1 MQNFFYK
8 KRKNRTERSNTCKNP
23 TYQMLVQLKNL
34 TKSFGSQTVLD
45 KINLTVNE
53 KDRLGIVGV
62 NGAGK
67 TTLFNIIAGALE
79 AEAYENA
86 TDAVYVRKGL
96 KIGYL
101 RQVEAVESQNTLYGE
116 IRRSFAEI
124 DRIAAQLEALT
135 EKISCAKPDSAEYA
149 GLAEKFDKLSSYY
162 QSIGGYDTEFKI
174 RRVLNGMGFSDKSPD
189 MKAGELSG
197 GEKTR
202 FALAKLLCE
211 EPDLLLLDEP
221 TNHLDFET
229 RAWLEEYLF
238 SFKGAILAVSHDRFF
253 LDKIADGI
261 CELDNGKLKRYK
273 GNYTEFYAQKKE
285 ETKSALKEYEKQRAQ
300 LAKMEEFVRKNL
312 AASASVN
319 SVGSRV
325 KALEKAERLEKPL
338 EEPRDVR
345 FEFGFDAQPVKEALS
360 VKSLSV
366 SVGGKKLFENV
377 DLTLFRGEKLAI
389 VGANGVGK
397 TSFIKALTGEIP
409 FSGRVN
415 WGAGVKTGYFEQE
428 CRNLVLSNTVY
439 DEVCRHFS
447 LLTPY
452 DVRSLLARVLIFG
465 DDVEKRVGELSGAN
479 RSKVALAILMR
490 KRPNVLVMD
499 EPTNHLDYKAMEGLD
514 KALSDFDG
522 TLLLVSHD
530 RFLLNRVP
538 TRLAELTPDGFRFF
552 SSLDAYT
559 AKAAQKAVVFEKQ
572 RSARSES
579 SYKADKKQGRV
590 LRAEK
595 NRLERELTAKEKE
608 AEALAALLSSPQ
620 AMSDYKFYNETAK
633 KLQEVQTECDALL
646 EKWMLCEG
654 D

>member
-1 MQNFFYK
+1 
-8 KRKNRTERSNTCKNP
+8 
-23 TYQMLVQLKNL
+23 MLVQLKNL

-86 TDAVYVRKGL
+86 SDAVYVRKGL

-149 GLAEKFDKLSSYY
+149 GSAEKFDKLSSYY

>member
-1 MQNFFYK
+1 
-8 KRKNRTERSNTCKNP
+8 
-23 TYQMLVQLKNL
+23 MLVQLKNL
-34 TKSFGSQTVLD
+34 TKTFGSQTVLD

-229 RAWLEEYLF
+229 RAWLEEYLS

-285 ETKSALKEYEKQRAQ
+285 ETKNALKEYEKQRAQ

-345 FEFGFDAQPVKEALS
+345 FEFGFDAQPVKETLS
-360 VKSLSV
+360 VKNLSV

>member
-1 MQNFFYK
+1 
-8 KRKNRTERSNTCKNP
+8 
-23 TYQMLVQLKNL
+23 MLVQLKNL

-86 TDAVYVRKGL
+86 SDAVYVRKGL

-124 DRIAAQLEALT
+124 DRIAAQLEAIT
-135 EKISCAKPDSAEYA
+135 EQISCAKPDSAEYA
-149 GLAEKFDKLSSYY
+149 GLAERFDKLSSYY

-229 RAWLEEYLF
+229 RAWLEEYLS

-285 ETKSALKEYEKQRAQ
+285 ETKSALKKYEKQRAR

-325 KALEKAERLEKPL
+325 KALEKAERLERPL

-345 FEFGFDAQPVKEALS
+345 FEFGFDAQPVKETLS
-360 VKSLSV
+360 VKNLSV

-465 DDVEKRVGELSGAN
+465 DDVDKRVGELSGAN

-633 KLQEVQTECDALL
+633 KFQEVQTECDALL

>member
-1 MQNFFYK
+1 
-8 KRKNRTERSNTCKNP
+8 
-23 TYQMLVQLKNL
+23 MLVQLKNL

-229 RAWLEEYLF
+229 RAWLEEYLS

-325 KALEKAERLEKPL
+325 KALEKAERLERPL

-360 VKSLSV
+360 VKNLSV

-452 DVRSLLARVLIFG
+452 DVRSLLARALIFG

-590 LRAEK
+590 LR
-595 NRLERELTAKEKE
+595 
-608 AEALAALLSSPQ
+608 
-620 AMSDYKFYNETAK
+620 
-633 KLQEVQTECDALL
+633 
-646 EKWMLCEG
+646 
-654 D
+654 

>member
-1 MQNFFYK
+1 
-8 KRKNRTERSNTCKNP
+8 
-23 TYQMLVQLKNL
+23 MLVQLKNL

-229 RAWLEEYLF
+229 RAWLEEYLS

-360 VKSLSV
+360 VKNLSV

-452 DVRSLLARVLIFG
+452 DVRSLLARALIFG

-608 AEALAALLSSPQ
+608 AEALAALLSSSQ

-633 KLQEVQTECDALL
+633 KLQEVQAECDALL

>member
-1 MQNFFYK
+1 
-8 KRKNRTERSNTCKNP
+8 
-23 TYQMLVQLKNL
+23 MLVQLKNL

-86 TDAVYVRKGL
+86 SDAVYVRKGL

-149 GLAEKFDKLSSYY
+149 GSAEKFDKLSSYY

-229 RAWLEEYLF
+229 RAWLEEYLS

-360 VKSLSV
+360 VKNLSV

-452 DVRSLLARVLIFG
+452 DVRSLLARALIFG

-595 NRLERELTAKEKE
+595 NKLERELTAKEKE
-608 AEALAALLSSPQ
+608 AEALAALLSSSQ

-633 KLQEVQTECDALL
+633 KLQEVQAECDALL

>member
-1 MQNFFYK
+1 
-8 KRKNRTERSNTCKNP
+8 
-23 TYQMLVQLKNL
+23 MLVQLKNL

-253 LDKIADGI
+253 LDNIADGI

-452 DVRSLLARVLIFG
+452 DVRSLLARALIFG

>member
-1 MQNFFYK
+1 
-8 KRKNRTERSNTCKNP
+8 
-23 TYQMLVQLKNL
+23 MLVQLKNL

-86 TDAVYVRKGL
+86 SDAVYVRKGL

-124 DRIAAQLEALT
+124 DRIAAQLEAIT
-135 EKISCAKPDSAEYA
+135 EQISCAKPDSAEYA
-149 GLAEKFDKLSSYY
+149 GLAERFDKLSSYY

-229 RAWLEEYLF
+229 RAWLEEYLS

-285 ETKSALKEYEKQRAQ
+285 ETKSALKEYEKQRAR

-325 KALEKAERLEKPL
+325 KALEKAERLDRPL
-338 EEPRDVR
+338 EEPRDVK

-360 VKSLSV
+360 VKNLSV

-452 DVRSLLARVLIFG
+452 DVRSLLARALIFG

-608 AEALAALLSSPQ
+608 AEALAALLSSSQ

-633 KLQEVQTECDALL
+633 KLQEVQAECDALL

>member
-1 MQNFFYK
+1 
-8 KRKNRTERSNTCKNP
+8 
-23 TYQMLVQLKNL
+23 MLVQLKNL

-229 RAWLEEYLF
+229 RAWLEEYLS

-253 LDKIADGI
+253 LDNIADGI

-360 VKSLSV
+360 VKNLSV

-595 NRLERELTAKEKE
+595 NKLERELTAKEKE
-608 AEALAALLSSPQ
+608 AEALAALLSSSQ

>member
-1 MQNFFYK
+1 
-8 KRKNRTERSNTCKNP
+8 
-23 TYQMLVQLKNL
+23 MLVQLKNL

-229 RAWLEEYLF
+229 RAWLEEYLS

-285 ETKSALKEYEKQRAQ
+285 ETKSALKEYEKQRAR

-325 KALEKAERLEKPL
+325 KALEKAVRLDRPL
-338 EEPRDVR
+338 EEPRDVK
-345 FEFGFDAQPVKEALS
+345 FEFGFDAQPVKETLS
-360 VKSLSV
+360 VKNLSV

-465 DDVEKRVGELSGAN
+465 DDVDKRVGELSGAN

-633 KLQEVQTECDALL
+633 KLQEVQAECDALL
-646 EKWMLCEG
+646 EKWMLCEC

>member
-1 MQNFFYK
+1 
-8 KRKNRTERSNTCKNP
+8 
-23 TYQMLVQLKNL
+23 MLVQLKNL

-229 RAWLEEYLF
+229 RAWLEEYLS

-285 ETKSALKEYEKQRAQ
+285 ETKNALKEYEKQRAQ

-345 FEFGFDAQPVKEALS
+345 FEFGFDAQPVKETLS
-360 VKSLSV
+360 VKNLSV

-595 NRLERELTAKEKE
+595 NKLERELTAKEKE
-608 AEALAALLSSPQ
+608 AEALAALLSSSQ

-633 KLQEVQTECDALL
+633 KLQEVQAECDALL

>member
-1 MQNFFYK
+1 
-8 KRKNRTERSNTCKNP
+8 
-23 TYQMLVQLKNL
+23 MLVQLKNL
-34 TKSFGSQTVLD
+34 TKTFGSQTVLD

-360 VKSLSV
+360 VKNLSV

>member
-1 MQNFFYK
+1 
-8 KRKNRTERSNTCKNP
+8 
-23 TYQMLVQLKNL
+23 MLVQLKNL
-34 TKSFGSQTVLD
+34 TKTFGSQTVLD

-229 RAWLEEYLF
+229 RAWLEEYLS

-253 LDKIADGI
+253 LDNIADGI

-360 VKSLSV
+360 VKNLSV

-452 DVRSLLARVLIFG
+452 DVRSLLARALIFG

-595 NRLERELTAKEKE
+595 NKLERELTAKEKE
-608 AEALAALLSSPQ
+608 AEALAALLSSSQ

-633 KLQEVQTECDALL
+633 KLQEVQAECDALL

>member
-1 MQNFFYK
+1 
-8 KRKNRTERSNTCKNP
+8 
-23 TYQMLVQLKNL
+23 MLVQLKNL

-229 RAWLEEYLF
+229 RAWLEEYLS

-253 LDKIADGI
+253 LDNIADGI

-452 DVRSLLARVLIFG
+452 DVRSLLARALIFG

-595 NRLERELTAKEKE
+595 NKLERELTAKEKE
-608 AEALAALLSSPQ
+608 AEALAALLSSSQ

-633 KLQEVQTECDALL
+633 KLQEVQAECDALL

>member
-1 MQNFFYK
+1 
-8 KRKNRTERSNTCKNP
+8 
-23 TYQMLVQLKNL
+23 MLVQLKNL

-189 MKAGELSG
+189 IKAGELSG

>member
-1 MQNFFYK
+1 
-8 KRKNRTERSNTCKNP
+8 
-23 TYQMLVQLKNL
+23 MLVQLKNL

-86 TDAVYVRKGL
+86 SDAVYVRKGL

-124 DRIAAQLEALT
+124 DRIAAQLEAIT
-135 EKISCAKPDSAEYA
+135 EQISCAKPDSAEYA
-149 GLAEKFDKLSSYY
+149 GLAERFDKLSSYY

-174 RRVLNGMGFSDKSPD
+174 RRVLNGMGFSDKSPE

-221 TNHLDFET
+221 TNYLDFET
-229 RAWLEEYLF
+229 RAWLEEYLS

-253 LDKIADGI
+253 LEKIADGI

-325 KALEKAERLEKPL
+325 KALEKAERLERPL

-360 VKSLSV
+360 VKNLSV

-452 DVRSLLARVLIFG
+452 DVRSLLARALIFG

-608 AEALAALLSSPQ
+608 AEALAALLSSSQ

-633 KLQEVQTECDALL
+633 KLQEVQAECDALL

>member
-1 MQNFFYK
+1 
-8 KRKNRTERSNTCKNP
+8 
-23 TYQMLVQLKNL
+23 MLVQLKNL

-229 RAWLEEYLF
+229 RAWLEEYLS

-325 KALEKAERLEKPL
+325 KALEKAERLERPL

-360 VKSLSV
+360 VKNLSV

-595 NRLERELTAKEKE
+595 NKLERELTAKEKE
-608 AEALAALLSSPQ
+608 AEALAALLSSSQ

-633 KLQEVQTECDALL
+633 KLQEVQAECDALL

>member
-1 MQNFFYK
+1 
-8 KRKNRTERSNTCKNP
+8 
-23 TYQMLVQLKNL
+23 MLVQLKNL

-229 RAWLEEYLF
+229 RAWLEEYLS

-325 KALEKAERLEKPL
+325 KALEKAERLERPL

-360 VKSLSV
+360 VKNLSV

-465 DDVEKRVGELSGAN
+465 DDVDKRVGELSGAN

-595 NRLERELTAKEKE
+595 NKLERELTAKEKE
-608 AEALAALLSSPQ
+608 AEALAALLSSSQ

-633 KLQEVQTECDALL
+633 KLQEVQAECDALL

>member
-1 MQNFFYK
+1 
-8 KRKNRTERSNTCKNP
+8 
-23 TYQMLVQLKNL
+23 MLVQLKNL

-86 TDAVYVRKGL
+86 SDAVYVRKGL

-229 RAWLEEYLF
+229 RAWLEEYLS

-285 ETKSALKEYEKQRAQ
+285 ETKSALKEYEKQRAR
-300 LAKMEEFVRKNL
+300 LAKMEKFVRKNL

-360 VKSLSV
+360 VKNLSV

-452 DVRSLLARVLIFG
+452 DVRSLLARALIFG

-595 NRLERELTAKEKE
+595 NKLERELTAKEKE
-608 AEALAALLSSPQ
+608 AEALAALLSSSQ

-633 KLQEVQTECDALL
+633 KLQEVQAECDALL

>member
-1 MQNFFYK
+1 
-8 KRKNRTERSNTCKNP
+8 
-23 TYQMLVQLKNL
+23 MLVQLKNL

-86 TDAVYVRKGL
+86 SDAVYVRKGL

-124 DRIAAQLEALT
+124 DRIAAQLEAIT
-135 EKISCAKPDSAEYA
+135 EQISCAKPDSAEYA
-149 GLAEKFDKLSSYY
+149 GLAERFDKLSSYY

-174 RRVLNGMGFSDKSPD
+174 RRVLNGMGFSDKSPE

-229 RAWLEEYLF
+229 RAWLEEYLS

-253 LDKIADGI
+253 LEKIADGI

-325 KALEKAERLEKPL
+325 KALEKAERLERPL

-345 FEFGFDAQPVKEALS
+345 FEFGFDAQPVKETLS
-360 VKSLSV
+360 VKNLSV

-595 NRLERELTAKEKE
+595 NKLERELTAKEKE
-608 AEALAALLSSPQ
+608 AEALAALLSSSQ

-633 KLQEVQTECDALL
+633 KLQEVQAECDALL

>member
-1 MQNFFYK
+1 
-8 KRKNRTERSNTCKNP
+8 
-23 TYQMLVQLKNL
+23 MLVQLKNL

-86 TDAVYVRKGL
+86 SDAVYVRKGL

-124 DRIAAQLEALT
+124 DRIAAQLEAIT
-135 EKISCAKPDSAEYA
+135 EQISCAKPDSAEYA
-149 GLAEKFDKLSSYY
+149 GLAERFDKLSSYY

-229 RAWLEEYLF
+229 RAWLEEYLS

-253 LDKIADGI
+253 LEKIADGI

-325 KALEKAERLEKPL
+325 KALEKAERLERPL

-360 VKSLSV
+360 VKNLSV

-452 DVRSLLARVLIFG
+452 DVRSLLARALIFG

-595 NRLERELTAKEKE
+595 NKLERELTAKEKE
-608 AEALAALLSSPQ
+608 AEALAALLSSSQ

-633 KLQEVQTECDALL
+633 KLQEVQAECDALL

>member
-1 MQNFFYK
+1 
-8 KRKNRTERSNTCKNP
+8 
-23 TYQMLVQLKNL
+23 MLVQLKNL

-86 TDAVYVRKGL
+86 SDAVYVRKGL

-124 DRIAAQLEALT
+124 DRIAAQLEAIT
-135 EKISCAKPDSAEYA
+135 EQISCAKPDSAEYA
-149 GLAEKFDKLSSYY
+149 GLAERFDKLSSYY

-229 RAWLEEYLF
+229 RAWLEEYLS

-325 KALEKAERLEKPL
+325 KALEKAERLERPL

-360 VKSLSV
+360 VKNLSV

-452 DVRSLLARVLIFG
+452 DVRSLLARALIFG

-538 TRLAELTPDGFRFF
+538 TRLSELTPDGFRFF

>member
-1 MQNFFYK
+1 
-8 KRKNRTERSNTCKNP
+8 
-23 TYQMLVQLKNL
+23 MLVQLKNL

-53 KDRLGIVGV
+53 KDRVGIVGV

-86 TDAVYVRKGL
+86 SYAVYVRKGL

-229 RAWLEEYLF
+229 RAWLEEYLS

-253 LDKIADGI
+253 LDNIADGI

-360 VKSLSV
+360 VKNLSV

>member
-1 MQNFFYK
+1 
-8 KRKNRTERSNTCKNP
+8 
-23 TYQMLVQLKNL
+23 MLVQLKNL
-34 TKSFGSQTVLD
+34 TKTFGSQTVLD

-86 TDAVYVRKGL
+86 SDAVYVRKGL

-229 RAWLEEYLF
+229 RAWLEEYLS

-285 ETKSALKEYEKQRAQ
+285 ETKSALKEYEKQRAR

>member
-1 MQNFFYK
+1 
-8 KRKNRTERSNTCKNP
+8 
-23 TYQMLVQLKNL
+23 MLVQLKNL

-229 RAWLEEYLF
+229 RAWLEEYLS

-253 LDKIADGI
+253 LDNIADGI

-360 VKSLSV
+360 VKNLSV

-452 DVRSLLARVLIFG
+452 DVRSLLARALIFG

-595 NRLERELTAKEKE
+595 NKLERELTAKEKE
-608 AEALAALLSSPQ
+608 AEALAALLSSSQ

-633 KLQEVQTECDALL
+633 KLQEVQAECDALL

>member
-1 MQNFFYK
+1 
-8 KRKNRTERSNTCKNP
+8 
-23 TYQMLVQLKNL
+23 MLVQLKNL
-34 TKSFGSQTVLD
+34 TKTFGSQTVLD

-360 VKSLSV
+360 VKNLSV

-452 DVRSLLARVLIFG
+452 DVRSLLARALIFG

>member
-1 MQNFFYK
+1 
-8 KRKNRTERSNTCKNP
+8 
-23 TYQMLVQLKNL
+23 MLVQLKNL
-34 TKSFGSQTVLD
+34 TKTFGSQTVLD

-86 TDAVYVRKGL
+86 SDAVYVRKGL

-229 RAWLEEYLF
+229 RAWLEEYLS

-325 KALEKAERLEKPL
+325 KALEKAERLERPL

-360 VKSLSV
+360 VKNLSV

-452 DVRSLLARVLIFG
+452 DVRSLLARALIFG

-595 NRLERELTAKEKE
+595 NKLERELTAKEKE
-608 AEALAALLSSPQ
+608 AEALAALLSSSQ

-633 KLQEVQTECDALL
+633 KLQEVQAECDALL

>member
-1 MQNFFYK
+1 
-8 KRKNRTERSNTCKNP
+8 
-23 TYQMLVQLKNL
+23 MLVQLKNL

-86 TDAVYVRKGL
+86 SDAVYVRKGL

-229 RAWLEEYLF
+229 RAWLEEYLS

-285 ETKSALKEYEKQRAQ
+285 ETKNALKEYEKQRAQ

-345 FEFGFDAQPVKEALS
+345 FEFGFDAQPVKETLS

-633 KLQEVQTECDALL
+633 KLQEVQAECDALL

>member
-1 MQNFFYK
+1 
-8 KRKNRTERSNTCKNP
+8 
-23 TYQMLVQLKNL
+23 MLVQLKNL

-229 RAWLEEYLF
+229 RAWLEEYLS

-360 VKSLSV
+360 VKNLSV

-595 NRLERELTAKEKE
+595 NKLERELTAKEKE
-608 AEALAALLSSPQ
+608 AEALAALLSSSQ

>member
-1 MQNFFYK
+1 
-8 KRKNRTERSNTCKNP
+8 
-23 TYQMLVQLKNL
+23 MLVQLKNL
-34 TKSFGSQTVLD
+34 TKTFGSQTVLD

-86 TDAVYVRKGL
+86 SDAVYVRKGL

-149 GLAEKFDKLSSYY
+149 GSAEKFDKLSSYY

-229 RAWLEEYLF
+229 RAWLEEYLS

-325 KALEKAERLEKPL
+325 KALEKAERLERPL

-360 VKSLSV
+360 VKNLSV

-452 DVRSLLARVLIFG
+452 DVRSLLARALIFG

-595 NRLERELTAKEKE
+595 NKLERELTAKEKE
-608 AEALAALLSSPQ
+608 AEALAALLSSSQ

-633 KLQEVQTECDALL
+633 KLQEVQAECDALL

>member
-1 MQNFFYK
+1 
-8 KRKNRTERSNTCKNP
+8 
-23 TYQMLVQLKNL
+23 MLVQLKNL

-86 TDAVYVRKGL
+86 RDAVYVRKGL

-229 RAWLEEYLF
+229 RAWLEEYLS

-253 LDKIADGI
+253 LEKIADGI

-325 KALEKAERLEKPL
+325 KALEKAERLERPL

-345 FEFGFDAQPVKEALS
+345 FEFGFDAQPVKETLS
-360 VKSLSV
+360 VKNLSV

-465 DDVEKRVGELSGAN
+465 DDVDKRVGELSGAN

>member
-1 MQNFFYK
+1 
-8 KRKNRTERSNTCKNP
+8 
-23 TYQMLVQLKNL
+23 MLVQLKNL

-53 KDRLGIVGV
+53 KDRLGSVGV

-229 RAWLEEYLF
+229 RAWLEEYLS

-253 LDKIADGI
+253 LDNIADGI

-360 VKSLSV
+360 VKNLSV

-452 DVRSLLARVLIFG
+452 DVRSLLARALIFG

>member
-1 MQNFFYK
+1 
-8 KRKNRTERSNTCKNP
+8 
-23 TYQMLVQLKNL
+23 MLVQLKNL

-124 DRIAAQLEALT
+124 DRIAAQLEAIT
-135 EKISCAKPDSAEYA
+135 EQISCAKPDSAEYA
-149 GLAEKFDKLSSYY
+149 GLAERFDKLSSYY

-229 RAWLEEYLF
+229 RAWLEEYLS

-325 KALEKAERLEKPL
+325 KALEKAERLERPL

-360 VKSLSV
+360 VKNLSV

-452 DVRSLLARVLIFG
+452 DVRSLLARALIFG

-608 AEALAALLSSPQ
+608 AEALAALLSSSQ

-633 KLQEVQTECDALL
+633 KLQEVQAECDALL

>member
-1 MQNFFYK
+1 
-8 KRKNRTERSNTCKNP
+8 
-23 TYQMLVQLKNL
+23 MLVQLKNL

-124 DRIAAQLEALT
+124 DRIAAQLEAIT
-135 EKISCAKPDSAEYA
+135 EQISCAKPDSAEYA

-229 RAWLEEYLF
+229 RAWLEEYLS

-285 ETKSALKEYEKQRAQ
+285 ETKSALKEYEKQRAR
-300 LAKMEEFVRKNL
+300 LAKMEKFVRKNL

-360 VKSLSV
+360 VKNLSV

-452 DVRSLLARVLIFG
+452 DVRSLLARALIFG

-595 NRLERELTAKEKE
+595 NKLERELTAKEKE
-608 AEALAALLSSPQ
+608 AEALAALLSSSQ

-633 KLQEVQTECDALL
+633 KLQEVQAECDALL

>member
-1 MQNFFYK
+1 
-8 KRKNRTERSNTCKNP
+8 
-23 TYQMLVQLKNL
+23 MLVQLKNL

-229 RAWLEEYLF
+229 RAWLEEYLS

-325 KALEKAERLEKPL
+325 KALEKAERLERPL

-360 VKSLSV
+360 VKNLSV

-428 CRNLVLSNTVY
+428 CRNLVLSNIVY

-452 DVRSLLARVLIFG
+452 DVRSLLARALIFG

-538 TRLAELTPDGFRFF
+538 TRLAELTPDFRFV

-572 RSARSES
+572 RSARSEF

-608 AEALAALLSSPQ
+608 AEALAALLSSSQ

-633 KLQEVQTECDALL
+633 KLQEVQAECDALL

>member
-1 MQNFFYK
+1 
-8 KRKNRTERSNTCKNP
+8 
-23 TYQMLVQLKNL
+23 MLVQLKNL

-86 TDAVYVRKGL
+86 SDAVYVRKGL

-229 RAWLEEYLF
+229 RAWLEEYLS

-360 VKSLSV
+360 VKNLSV

-452 DVRSLLARVLIFG
+452 DVRSLLARALIFG

>member
-1 MQNFFYK
+1 
-8 KRKNRTERSNTCKNP
+8 
-23 TYQMLVQLKNL
+23 MLVQLKNL

-229 RAWLEEYLF
+229 RAWLEEYLS

-253 LDKIADGI
+253 LDNIADGI

-360 VKSLSV
+360 VKNLSV

-559 AKAAQKAVVFEKQ
+559 AKAAQKAVVFEN
-572 RSARSES
+572 SGAR
-579 SYKADKKQGRV
+579 V
-590 LRAEK
+590 P
-595 NRLERELTAKEKE
+595 
-608 AEALAALLSSPQ
+608 SPPTRRTKSRG
-620 AMSDYKFYNETAK
+620 ACCAPKRTGWKGS
-633 KLQEVQTECDALL
+633 
-646 EKWMLCEG
+646 
-654 D
+654 